1 MRGNS
6 LEGTNELIFEIG
18 IFFFFFNV
26 LYNPSDLRLT
36 KLKVDLTFF
45 PCLSS
50 TSGM

>member
-18 IFFFFFNV
+18 IFFFNV

>member
-18 IFFFFFNV
+18 IFFFFNV